1 MSIFAK
7 RISRPNQL
15 ATLREL
21 EAKVAVGKVSQRL
34 GRPLRPP
41 LATQGSPVAPQ
52 HCMQCS
58 NGCTMVGGAAGAGH
72 ARGQRSW
79 SDIRP
84 LCTRVAW
91 GPRRHPHPPALQVV
105 WAEHNLAIITG
116 INSDAPLGTKLAF
129 VSGGTG
135 WVWGGGGG
143 TRSACRRDEVTRPVS
158 SSGPPGPARRLPS
171 VRAACCDTRWLCR
184 QGVQRCCCC
193 CMPQP
198 ACVRMHAHRR
208 PRRAR
213 AALVRCSVLLW
224 HRSDNLAFALT
235 LAGGPVVGEGVECK
249 IKGVLQVGDASIHPP
264 TADASA
270 PHQHACSWKP
280 AGCHRPRH
288 RQRRSTHTSAPT
300 SGGGCRS

>member
-1 MSIFAK
+1 MPPSCLLGNLRDPRAACVPRQHPRHVGHVHRRSAASSAAARRGALVVRAKGEEETPDWEQEMSIFAK

-135 WVWGGGGG
+135 WVWGRGGAHGQPAGG
-143 TRSACRRDEVTRPVS
+143 MKSPALSAAAVPRARPGGCPACGQHAAIPAGCAGKACSAAAAAACRS
-158 SSGPPGPARRLPS
+158 L
-171 VRAACCDTRWLCR
+171 RACAC
-184 QGVQRCCCC
+184 
-193 CMPQP
+193 
-198 ACVRMHAHRR
+198 MHIAAH
-208 PRRAR
+208 
-213 AALVRCSVLLW
+213 AALVPPLC
-224 HRSDNLAFALT
+224 AA
-235 LAGGPVVGEGVECK
+235 
-249 IKGVLQVGDASIHPP
+249 ASCCG
-264 TADASA
+264 TAATT
-270 PHQHACSWKP
+270 W
-280 AGCHRPRH
+280 RLR
-288 RQRRSTHTSAPT
+288 
-300 SGGGCRS
+300 